1 MSQPSESAESF
12 ETFDSF
18 DGGGDEFET
27 FDTMAPIE
35 EEEIKESPKKEKISE
50 DLKVIKDSQADSE
63 GKVIKEDKEEDADEE
78 EKEVKKVQKSKKE
91 ESFDDEEEEP
101 EAVEAKAEESE
112 ESEEEDKPKSKLRM
126 KMGNELFNVQSDATF
141 KVKVDGEVLDI
152 PVQELINNYSGK
164 TAWDKKFTDLG
175 KEKKTIEYEKG
186 QIEKQKNFI
195 LDFVSKSL
203 DPLKDPNKNPME
215 SIMYLVEMSGED
227 PYNAYRRI
235 MESNLEELSSLLD
248 MGETERELY
257 FHKKKDEL
265 YGKIDKQRQEKA
277 QKDQVF
283 NQTRQKVDSL
293 RQALN
298 VSEEEFVNAA
308 DELEGIFKAQGRN
321 VGEISEEHVVDYA
334 SLKPHISKVQEMVTP
349 YEDNISDDRYGD
361 VVSELAYYLRD
372 GKASEKDIAEILKR
386 NFSVEEEVKELNTK
400 VYQKQ
405 KAKSSKKVEIEE
417 DSNGFES
424 FNDWD

>member
-1 MSQPSESAESF
+1 MSQSSEAAVETFESF
-12 ETFDSF
+12 D
-18 DGGGDEFET
+18 DAGGEEFET

-35 EEEIKESPKKEKISE
+35 EDEIKEPTKKEKVSE
-50 DLKVIKDSQADSE
+50 DLKVIKDSQADSD
-63 GKVIKEDKEEDADEE
+63 GKVIKEDGEEDADEE
-78 EKEVKKVQKSKKE
+78 EEEVKKVQKSKKE
-91 ESFDDEEEEP
+91 ESFDDEEEES
-101 EAVEAKAEESE
+101 EAVEEKAEET
-112 ESEEEDKPKSKLRM
+112 EEEEKPKSKLRM
-126 KMGNELFNVQSDATF
+126 KMGDELFNVQSDATF
-141 KVKVDGEVLDI
+141 KVKVDGSVLDV

-164 TAWDKKFTDLG
+164 TAWDKKFTELG
-175 KEKKTIEYEKG
+175 KEKKNIDNDKAS
-186 QIEKQKNFI
+186 IEKQKAFI
-195 LDFVSKSL
+195 LDFVGKTL
-203 DPLKDPNKNPME
+203 DPLKDPNKSPMD
-215 SIMYLVEMSGED
+215 SLMYLVEMSGED

-265 YGKIDKQRQEKA
+265 YGKVDKQRQEKL
-277 QKDQVF
+277 QKEQVF

-293 RQALN
+293 RQAHN

-308 DELEGIFKAQGRN
+308 DELEEIFKAQGRN

-334 SLKPHISKVQEMVTP
+334 SLKPHISKIQEMVTP

-372 GKASEKDIAEILKR
+372 GKATEKDIAEILKR
-386 NFSVEEEVKELNTK
+386 NFSVEEDVKELNTK

-405 KAKSSKKVEIEE
+405 KAKVSKKVEVEE

-424 FNDWD
+424 FSDWD